1 MATNQLEVTLI
12 SELYAT
18 GLVMDVE
25 TLAWD
30 DHHIAKMKETHT
42 HRGTTKGEVD
52 GNAFEREPP
61 RVGTTDSEV

>member
-1 MATNQLEVTLI
+1 MALI

-30 DHHIAKMKETHT
+30 DHHIAKMKESHT
-42 HRGTTKGEVD
+42 HHGTTQGEVD
-52 GNAFEREPP
+52 RNAFECEPP
-61 RVGTTDSEV
+61 RVGTSEV